1 MLDVGIGTDI
11 ISKDR
16 TLFSIYIYAR
26 NIADVAYQSNM
37 SRLKYGDPN
46 NATGRI
52 GVYEMGRNIGFKI
65 NVPIDF
71 KK

>member
-1 MLDVGIGTDI
+1 L
-11 ISKDR
+11 
-16 TLFSIYIYAR
+16 SIYTYANHLA
-26 NIADVAYQSNM
+26 NIACQGNM

-46 NATGRI
+46 AVTGRI
-52 GVYEMGRNIGFKI
+52 GVYEMGRNIGLKI

>member
-1 MLDVGIGTDI
+1 
-11 ISKDR
+11 
-16 TLFSIYIYAR
+16 
-26 NIADVAYQSNM
+26 VAYQSNI

-46 NATGRI
+46 AVTGRI